1 MSLATVSWAA
11 LGTTAQVVV
20 TDARTLAAARAA
32 VESEIAAID
41 RTCSRFRD
49 DAEIARVC
57 AAAGQETAVSALL
70 AEAVGVALDAARQ
83 TGGLV
88 DPTIGA
94 GIVAAGYD
102 RDFAQLPPDGPAQA
116 PVVAAGWRTVSLDR
130 AARTLRLAPG
140 TVLDLGA
147 TAKALAA
154 DRAAAAAAAAV
165 APHGVL
171 VSLGGDIALG
181 GGPPADGWPVGIA
194 DAHDAGDVET
204 TVALRSGALATSS
217 TTRRRWRRGGREMH
231 HILDP
236 HTGLP
241 VVTVWRTVSVA
252 AGSCVAANT
261 ASTAAILMGEH
272 APYWLTRE
280 GLPARLVRIDGS
292 VVGTCGWATEQ
303 LVA

>member
-1 MSLATVSWAA
+1 MSAAAVSWPA

-20 TDARTLAAARAA
+20 TEASALETARAA

-49 DAEIARVC
+49 DAEISRVC
-57 AAAGQETAVSALL
+57 TDPGYENAISPLL
-70 AEAVGVALDAARQ
+70 AEAVGVALDAARR

-94 GIVAAGYD
+94 SLIAAGYD
-102 RDFAQLPPDGPAQA
+102 RDFTELPADA
-116 PVVAAGWRTVSLDR
+116 PVRQPVAATGWRTVSLDR
-130 AARTLRLAPG
+130 ARQTLRLAPG
-140 TVLDLGA
+140 TILDLGA

-171 VSLGGDIALG
+171 VSLGGDIAIAG
-181 GGPPADGWPVGIA
+181 AGPAEGWPVGIA
-194 DAHDAGDVET
+194 DAHDASVVET
-204 TVALRSGALATSS
+204 TVAVRAGGLATSS
-217 TTRRRWRRGGREMH
+217 TTQRRWRRGGHELH

-236 HTGLP
+236 YTGRP
-241 VVTVWRTVSVA
+241 VMSVWRTVSVA
-252 AGSCVAANT
+252 ADSCVAANT

-272 APYWLTRE
+272 APHWLTRNR
-280 GLPARLVRIDGS
+280 LPARLVRTNGAVI
-292 VVGTCGWATEQ
+292 GTCGWTTERR
-303 LVA
+303 AA